1 MTRTRIRSFLASTL
15 VTLACLGIPQAHA
28 AARPLAAAF
37 MAPPLE
43 GQLNV
48 NAATAAQWEMLPGI
62 GPVTAARILEY
73 VAHHPVKHTSQLM
86 RIKGIG
92 RKTYDRLKPF
102 LVIEGD
108 TNLRVASPQADDGP
122 SAAVTQTQTQNQL

>member
-1 MTRTRIRSFLASTL
+1 MTRTRIRSFLVSTF
-15 VTLACLGIPQAHA
+15 VALACLGAPQAHA

-48 NAATAAQWEMLPGI
+48 NSASAEQWEMLPGI

-73 VAHHPVKHTSQLM
+73 VAQHPVKHTSQLM

-92 RKTYDRLKPF
+92 RKTYDRIKSF

-108 TNLRVASPQADDGP
+108 TNLRIAAPQQCDG
-122 SAAVTQTQTQNQL
+122 AA